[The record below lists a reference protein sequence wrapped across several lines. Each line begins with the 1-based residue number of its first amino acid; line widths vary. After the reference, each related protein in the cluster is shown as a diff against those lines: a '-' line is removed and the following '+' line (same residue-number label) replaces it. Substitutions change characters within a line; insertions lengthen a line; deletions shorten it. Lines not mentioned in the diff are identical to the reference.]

1 MIMLS
6 TIHVNVLYFAGAK
19 DATGVR
25 MESME
30 LPKNTSV
37 KELLSYLSMTHP
49 KIRDM
54 LNIIQISVNYM
65 VVDKGTILNEGDE
78 VAILPPI
85 SGG

>member
-1 MIMLS
+1 MLS

-19 DATGVR
+19 DAAGVR
-25 MESME
+25 MESIE

-37 KELLSYLSMTHP
+37 KELLSNLSLMHP

-54 LNIIQISVNYM
+54 LNISQISVNYK
-65 VVDKGTILNEGDE
+65 VVDKGIILCDGDE

>member
-1 MIMLS
+1 MLS

-19 DATGVR
+19 EATGVR

-30 LPKNTSV
+30 LPKNTAV
-37 KELLSYLSMTHP
+37 NELLSNLSMIYP

-54 LNIIQISVNYM
+54 LNIIQISVNYE
-65 VVDKGTILNEGDE
+65 VVDKGTILHEGDE

>member
-1 MIMLS
+1 MLS

-30 LPKNTSV
+30 LPKNASV
-37 KELLSYLSMTHP
+37 KELLSNLSMTHP
-49 KIRDM
+49 KINDM
-54 LNIIQISVNYM
+54 LNIIQISVNYI

>member
-1 MIMLS
+1 LLS
-6 TIHVNVLYFAGAK
+6 TIHVTLIYFAGAK

-25 MESME
+25 MESVE
-30 LPKNTSV
+30 LLKNTSV
-37 KELLSYLSMTHP
+37 KELLSQLSVTYP
-49 KIRDM
+49 KISDM
-54 LNIIQISVNYM
+54 LNIIQVSVNYR

>member
-1 MIMLS
+1 MMLS
-6 TIHVNVLYFAGAK
+6 TIRVTILYFAGAK

-25 MESME
+25 MESIE
-30 LPKNTSV
+30 LPKNTSIE
-37 KELLSYLSMTHP
+37 ELLPKIWMTHP

-54 LNIIQISVNYM
+54 LNIVQISVNYR
-65 VVDKGTILNEGDE
+65 VVDKGTILKEGDE

>member
-1 MIMLS
+1 MLS
-6 TIHVNVLYFAGAK
+6 IIHVNVLYFAGAK
-19 DATGVR
+19 EARGVR

-30 LPKNTSV
+30 LPKNTAV
-37 KELLSYLSMTHP
+37 KGLLSNLSMMHP

-54 LNIIQISVNYM
+54 LNIIQISVNYE

-78 VAILPPI
+78 VGILPPI

>member
-1 MIMLS
+1 MLS
-6 TIHVNVLYFAGAK
+6 TINVNILYFAGSK
-19 DATGVR
+19 EATGVR

-30 LPKNTSV
+30 LPKNASV
-37 KELLSYLSMTHP
+37 KELLSNLSMMHP

-54 LNIIQISVNYM
+54 INIIQISVNYN
-65 VVDKGTILNEGDE
+65 VVDEGTILNDGDE

>member
-1 MIMLS
+1 MLS

-19 DATGVR
+19 EATGVR
-25 MESME
+25 MESIE
-30 LPKNTSV
+30 LPENASV
-37 KELLSYLSMTHP
+37 KELLSNLSMMHP

-54 LNIIQISVNYM
+54 LNIIQISVNYE
-65 VVDKGTILNEGDE
+65 VVDKGTVLHEGDE

>member
-1 MIMLS
+1 MLS

-19 DATGVR
+19 EATGVR

-30 LPKNTSV
+30 LPKNTTV
-37 KELLSYLSMTHP
+37 KELLSSLSMMHP

-54 LNIIQISVNYM
+54 LNIVQISVNYE
-65 VVDKGTILNEGDE
+65 VVDKGTIINEGDE
-78 VAILPPI
+78 VGILPPI

>member
-1 MIMLS
+1 MLS

-19 DATGVR
+19 EATGVR

-30 LPKNTSV
+30 LPKNTAV
-37 KELLSYLSMTHP
+37 KGLLSNLSMMHP

-54 LNIIQISVNYM
+54 LNIIQISVNYE

-78 VAILPPI
+78 VGILPPI

>member
-1 MIMLS
+1 MLS

-19 DATGVR
+19 EATGVR

-30 LPKNTSV
+30 LPKNTVV
-37 KELLSYLSMTHP
+37 KELLSNLSMMHP

-54 LNIIQISVNYM
+54 LNIIQISVNYE

-78 VAILPPI
+78 VGILPPI

>member
-1 MIMLS
+1 MLS
-6 TIHVNVLYFAGAK
+6 TIHINVLYFAWAK
-19 DATGVR
+19 EATGVR

-30 LPKNTSV
+30 LPKNTAV
-37 KELLSYLSMTHP
+37 KELLSNLSMIHP

-54 LNIIQISVNYM
+54 LNIIQISVNYE
-65 VVDKGTILNEGDE
+65 VVDMGTILYEGDE